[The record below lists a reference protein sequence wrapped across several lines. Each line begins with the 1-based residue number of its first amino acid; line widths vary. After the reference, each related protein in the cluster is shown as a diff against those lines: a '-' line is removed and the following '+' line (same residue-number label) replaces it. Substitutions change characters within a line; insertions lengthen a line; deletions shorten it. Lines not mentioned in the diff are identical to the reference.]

1 MSVISISLSDEYLD
15 ALDDIA
21 DAYALV
27 GRSEAVRMSI
37 SVAKDELHAFSPL
50 KGDVEGVLIIVRG
63 DHADP
68 WMLQVQAKYQSA
80 IKTQMHSHLKNSN
93 CLEVMV
99 ISCEAAILKEMIAEI
114 RSKGKALYVKF
125 VKE

>member
-1 MSVISISLSDEYLD
+1 MISVSLSDEFVD

-21 DAYALV
+21 AAYALV

-37 SVAKDELHAFSPL
+37 SVAVDELRALSPL

-99 ISCEAAILKEMIAEI
+99 ISCDAAILKEMIAEI